1 MKLMPLDKIT
11 HEARLAEPIYNEEGK
26 TLLNRGMLLSENV
39 VERLKEKGVTF
50 VYIEDEVTAD
60 LYPEELLTP
69 HERQQMLTTIHKNF
83 NDISNKMS
91 EGATVNMDEFSQSFS
106 KVIKEILEKVAANNE
121 AISLLTNVISF
132 DSSIF
137 QHSLNVSVLS
147 LALGKKL
154 KLNMYELYELGL
166 GALLHDIG
174 KLGIPA
180 DILNKTDSLSD
191 DEYEIMKT
199 HTIIGFDMI
208 RKCGT
213 LPLLAAHCAYQ
224 HHEKGDGSG
233 YPRQLTANEI
243 HLYAKIISIAD
254 VFDAVTSN
262 RVYRKA
268 LLPHEG
274 LELLFSGANSVF
286 DQQLV
291 ELFAKTV
298 VIYPIGLEVQ
308 LSDGRVGIVAKTHAH
323 LPSRPVV
330 RVVTDSTQY
339 DLDLSKELGV
349 TISACE
355 QPLIG

>member
-26 TLLNRGMLLSENV
+26 TLLNRGMVLSEKV

-69 HERQQMLTTIHKNF
+69 YEHQKMLTTIQENF
-83 NDISNKMS
+83 KDISNKM
-91 EGATVNMDEFSQSFS
+91 ATGTTINMDEYSSSFS
-106 KVIKEILEKVAANNE
+106 KIVKGILEKVAANNE
-121 AISLLTNVISF
+121 AISLLTNILSF

-137 QHSLNVSVLS
+137 QHSLNVSILS

-154 KLNMYELYELGL
+154 KLNMHELYELGL

-180 DILNKTDSLSD
+180 DVLNKTDALNA
-191 DEYEIMKT
+191 DEYEIIKE
-199 HTIIGFDMI
+199 HTVLGFNMI

-213 LPLLAAHCAYQ
+213 LPLLSAHCAYQ
-224 HHEKGDGSG
+224 HHEKVDGSG

-274 LELLFSGANSVF
+274 LELLFSGANIVF

-291 ELFAKTV
+291 ELFTKTV

-308 LSDGRVGIVAKTHAH
+308 LSDGRTGIVAKTHAY

-330 RVVTDSTQY
+330 RVVTGSMPY